1 MALTNGA
8 FTRTNG
14 AAPGEATVY
23 PRFFMDAVQ
32 DIIASEQQGRPIFRE
47 EERVE
52 IIMAGNP
59 YSKPVHRVTQEHK
72 DRWPKEYD
80 AFRKG
85 EEIAVHGTPLE
96 QWSILKRSQVLELKA
111 LGFVTVDQL
120 AEMNDHAM
128 QRIPMYG
135 RRLKELAGAFID
147 DARAMAVVTAATADS
162 DRKDAELAALRL
174 QVENMTSQMQTMFT
188 QLQDRLNAPHP
199 LATAIPGMSDPME
212 AVRMGQPQPGPAQSS
227 FADLPAAPKRR
238 QKQQEPA

>member
-147 DARAMAVVTAATADS
+147 DARAAAKACAKGGGLS
-162 DRKDAELAALRL
+162 GA
-174 QVENMTSQMQTMFT
+174 
-188 QLQDRLNAPHP
+188 
-199 LATAIPGMSDPME
+199 
-212 AVRMGQPQPGPAQSS
+212 
-227 FADLPAAPKRR
+227 RR
-238 QKQQEPA
+238 RRRR